1 MNQSI
6 LSMRKFLMPE
16 MVFGNGARKLAGQ
29 YCKNFNVKNVL
40 FVSDENVLKTG
51 LVKDVISSLNVHQI
65 KHVLFSDVSPNPRD
79 FQVMNGVDVYLKNQ
93 CDAIVAVGGGSPMD
107 CAKGIGIVAQ
117 NGKNIVDYEGI
128 NKVSIPLP
136 PLIFIPTTAGT
147 ASDIS
152 QISVIMNTRE
162 LVKFGILSKIII
174 PDIALIDS
182 ESTLSM
188 DSYLT
193 ACTGMDAL
201 THAIEAYVSIVS
213 SPMTDLHAMK
223 AIEIVS
229 HFLPDTIKNPDNLP
243 LREKIMFASTEAGLA
258 FSNAILG
265 AVHALSHSL
274 GGYMDLPHGECN
286 SLLLEHVVD
295 YNFHYAEEK
304 YKKVAQ
310 IMGLHIKGMTSKEI
324 RKELFR
330 SIQKLKK
337 EVGITKTLTNIGV
350 KSADIPVLAGKAFHD
365 ACLLTNPRKASKE
378 DIKII
383 YEEAI

>member
-1 MNQSI
+1 
-6 LSMRKFLMPE
+6 
-16 MVFGNGARKLAGQ
+16 
-29 YCKNFNVKNVL
+29 
-40 FVSDENVLKTG
+40 
-51 LVKDVISSLNVHQI
+51 
-65 KHVLFSDVSPNPRD
+65 
-79 FQVMNGVDVYLKNQ
+79 
-93 CDAIVAVGGGSPMD
+93 
-107 CAKGIGIVAQ
+107 
-117 NGKNIVDYEGI
+117 
-128 NKVSIPLP
+128 
-136 PLIFIPTTAGT
+136 
-147 ASDIS
+147 
-152 QISVIMNTRE
+152 
-162 LVKFGILSKIII
+162 
-174 PDIALIDS
+174 
-182 ESTLSM
+182 M

-330 SIQKLKK
+330 SIQRLKK